1 MNTSS
6 KPSKEQEEN
15 WHNDSNNWKWGM
27 FYVNKLD
34 PRTSVPKR
42 NKNMG
47 ITLNFA
53 KPISFVL
60 VVIMLTFIILITT
73 LIVMADKG

>member
-1 MNTSS
+1 MNTSP
-6 KPSKEQEEN
+6 KPRKEQEEI
-15 WHNDSNNWKWGM
+15 WHNDSNNWKYGM

-34 PRTSVPKR
+34 PRISVPKK

-53 KPISFVL
+53 KPISFILLGLLFTFVFL
-60 VVIMLTFIILITT
+60 LTFML
-73 LIVMADKG
+73 MKADKG